1 MDIYIKSSDSI
12 SAQLSFE
19 SGLPLTQETTEAAFL
34 NCIKP
39 EYKKYI
45 SPKLLRRM
53 SPIIRNGVACSLS
66 VLDKANLEHPDAII
80 VGTALGCLRDTTS
93 FLTQLIEENEELPNP
108 TYFIQS
114 THNTI
119 AGQIALLLSCHSYN
133 FTFSQM
139 HNSFETALLDAQML
153 MLDEKANNVLVGG
166 VDEMSETTFN
176 LIKDLDCYQN
186 TKPGEGA
193 GFFIL
198 SNEESSVK
206 FEGVKIINGPTI
218 DFKKELK
225 QLGITPE
232 DVDVVIGGDNFTEDK
247 AYYTNANVLFSNKPY
262 LWYKPFIGE
271 FGTVSA
277 IALWMAT
284 KVLEEKQIPDC
295 WIKNKVQ
302 PNRISNVLVI
312 NSVGN
317 EHSLMLISTNN

>member
-19 SGLPLTQETTEAAFL
+19 SGLPSTHETTEEAFY

-66 VLDKANLEHPDAII
+66 VLNKANLEQPDAII

-119 AGQIALLLSCHSYN
+119 AGQIALLLTCHSYN

-166 VDEMSETTFN
+166 VDEMSENTFN
-176 LIKDLDCYQN
+176 LIKDLDCYKN

-198 SNEESSVK
+198 SSEESPVK
-206 FEGVKIINGPTI
+206 LEGVKIINEPAI
-218 DFKKELK
+218 DFEKEL
-225 QLGITPE
+225 QQFGLTPE
-232 DVDVVIGGDNFTEDK
+232 DVDVVIGGDNFADDK
-247 AYYTNANVLFSNKPY
+247 AYTDANNLFGNISY
-262 LWYKPFIGE
+262 VWYKPFMGE

-284 KVLEEKQIPDC
+284 KVIEEKEIPDC
-295 WIKNKVQ
+295 WIKNGVK
-302 PNRISNVLVI
+302 PDGIANVLVI

-317 EHSLMLISTNN
+317 EHSLMLLKAK